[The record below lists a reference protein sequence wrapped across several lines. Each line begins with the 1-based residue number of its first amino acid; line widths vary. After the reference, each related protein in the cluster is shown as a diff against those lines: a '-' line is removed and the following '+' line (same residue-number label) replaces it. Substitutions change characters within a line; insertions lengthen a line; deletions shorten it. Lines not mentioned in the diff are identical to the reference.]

1 MPFARHTRFLMPEP
15 TLFPTLPPDA
25 KRPTLQ
31 RLVSLG
37 FRSFLKGLIIL
48 TPIAITAYVIWF
60 VFSEVGGMIPWVPV
74 WLGFLIIISF
84 VTIVGFLGT
93 RWFLGRVIFDF
104 FDHMLERTPGIKYI
118 YSSVKDVID
127 SFVGDKRKF
136 NQPVWV
142 RVQNEPVQ
150 WRIGFLTQE
159 DVSNLGRDNVVAVYL
174 PHSYAISGWVILV
187 EAHTVEHVTGM
198 SAAEAMK
205 FAVSG
210 GITSPAETV
219 VTESGVEI
227 LHIQPTDRTGL
238 QTP

>member
-1 MPFARHTRFLMPEP
+1 MSQP
-15 TLFPTLPPDA
+15 TLFPTLPPDV
-25 KRPTLQ
+25 KPPTLQ

-48 TPIAITAYVIWF
+48 TPIAITAYVIYF
-60 VFSEVGGMIPWVPV
+60 VFTKVDRLIPWVPIG
-74 WLGFLIIISF
+74 LGFLIIISF
-84 VTIVGFLGT
+84 VTLVGFLGT
-93 RWFLGRVIFDF
+93 RWFLGKIIFDF
-104 FDHMLERTPGIKYI
+104 FDHLLERTPGIKYI

-142 RVQNEPVQ
+142 RVQDAPVQ

-159 DVSNLGRDNVVAVYL
+159 DLSNLGHTNLVAVYL

-187 EAHTVEHVTGM
+187 EAHTIEHITCM

-210 GITSPAETV
+210 GITSPVDVV
-219 VTESGVEI
+219 VTESGVPI
-227 LHIQPTDRTGL
+227 IPAAPTGKIELPTS
-238 QTP
+238 

>member
-1 MPFARHTRFLMPEP
+1 MAQPS
-15 TLFPTLPPDA
+15 LFPPLPPDV

-48 TPIAITAYVIWF
+48 TPIAITAYVIFF
-60 VFSEVGGMIPWVPV
+60 VFTKVDRLIPWVPIG
-74 WLGFLIIISF
+74 LGFVIIIGF
-84 VTIVGFLGT
+84 VTVVGFLGT
-93 RWFLGRVIFDF
+93 RWFLGKLIFDF
-104 FDHMLERTPGIKYI
+104 FDHLLERTPGIKYI

-142 RVQNEPVQ
+142 RVQNDPIQ

-159 DVSNLGRDNVVAVYL
+159 DLSNLGRNNLVAVYL
-174 PHSYAISGWVILV
+174 PHSYAISGWVVLV
-187 EAHTVEHVTGM
+187 GADTVEHITHM

-210 GITSPAETV
+210 GITGPSETL
-219 VTESGVEI
+219 VTESGTAI
-227 LHIQPTDRTGL
+227 SSASPTDTLELPHR
-238 QTP
+238 

>member
-1 MPFARHTRFLMPEP
+1 MNKAAVGLHLPSRAIMSTQPD
-15 TLFPTLPPDA
+15 TLFPAQKPPN
-25 KRPTLQ
+25 LQ
-31 RLVSLG
+31 RALSLI

-60 VFSEVGGMIPWVPV
+60 AFTSVDRLIPWVRRG
-74 WLGFLIIISF
+74 LGFVIVMSF

-93 RWFLGRVIFDF
+93 RWFLGKLIFDF
-104 FDHMLERTPGIKYI
+104 FDHLLERTPGIKYI

-159 DVSNLGRDNVVAVYL
+159 DLSNVGRHGLVAVYL
-174 PHSYAISGWVILV
+174 PHSYAISGWVVLV
-187 EAHTVEHVTGM
+187 DAGTVEHITGM

-210 GITSPAETV
+210 GVTSPADTV
-219 VTESGVEI
+219 VTESGAPV
-227 LHIQPTDRTGL
+227 LKVGN
-238 QTP
+238 

>member
-1 MPFARHTRFLMPEP
+1 MAQP
-15 TLFPTLPPDA
+15 TLFPSLPPDT
-25 KRPTLQ
+25 KPPTLQ

-48 TPIAITAYVIWF
+48 TPIAITAYIIFF
-60 VFSEVGGMIPWVPV
+60 VFTKVDRLIPWVPIG
-74 WLGFLIIISF
+74 LGFVIIIGF
-84 VTIVGFLGT
+84 VTVVGFLGT
-93 RWFLGRVIFDF
+93 RWFLGKLIFDF
-104 FDHMLERTPGIKYI
+104 FDHLLERTPGIKYI

-142 RVQNEPVQ
+142 RVQDAPVQ

-159 DVSNLGRDNVVAVYL
+159 DLGNLGLSNLVAVYL

-187 EAHTVEHVTGM
+187 EAHTLQHVTGM

-210 GITSPAETV
+210 GITSPAETLV
-219 VTESGVEI
+219 ADNGTPVISA
-227 LHIQPTDRTGL
+227 LPTDRIEVPAGL
-238 QTP
+238 R